1 MMIDAVSKVNFNS
14 LRFMYESRSQIF
26 MSIVSHP
33 FNVHSHK
40 RKFICDS
47 VVSHQFNVHTY
58 KRKFLCDKVILRTF
72 FRNLTFS
79 TITDIKIPIIII
91 ISLSC
96 HHHHYCHHHDGLSS
110 CIQCFYAWQSESCC
124 W

>member
-47 VVSHQFNVHTY
+47 VVSHQFNVHSY
-58 KRKFLCDKVILRTF
+58 KRKFLCDKVVSQISQSQTYLFCDKLVKDYVRTYVK
-72 FRNLTFS
+72 NKSWLKS
-79 TITDIKIPIIII
+79 QNKICIAD
-91 ISLSC
+91 
-96 HHHHYCHHHDGLSS
+96 HYLH
-110 CIQCFYAWQSESCC
+110 
-124 W
+124 